1 MEIFGRPVA
10 SYPRDAL
17 RGRVAVVMQK
27 AQLFGG
33 TIRSNLLWG
42 NKDATDAD
50 LWAALETAQAA
61 DFVRAKPLGLDE
73 PVEQGGRN
81 LSGGQKQ
88 RLTIARALV
97 GKPDILILDDSASA
111 LDYATDAAL
120 RKALA
125 ALPGALTVFIVSQR
139 AASLQHADQIL
150 VLDDGHLVGIGTHSA
165 LRSSCPVYE
174 EIYESQFKKG
184 RQKHECKSKNKLT
197 PQQRKA
203 TLNRV
208 LHKIRPYSA
217 FVVCSLLV
225 AAVSVAAQLYIP
237 ILCGDAIDKMLG
249 KGNVDLAGVLRIAV
263 SILVVAAVAA
273 LAQWLLSVCNNR
285 ITFSVSRDLRN
296 EALRKIQTLPLSY
309 LDSHPSGDIVS
320 RMVADVDTF
329 ADGLLM
335 GFTQLFSGILT
346 ILGTLLFMLRENV
359 PITLVVVCI
368 TPLSLVVAGFL
379 AKRSYGYFQSQ
390 STVRGK
396 QTALVNEM
404 IEGQKVVQAFGHEAE
419 SLAAFDEVNGQL
431 QDVSLKAIF
440 FSSLTNPATRF
451 VNNIVYAGV
460 GLVGALYAVRGG
472 ITIGQLSVFLS
483 YANQYT
489 KPFNEISGVV
499 TELQNALACAA
510 RVFELLDAEDQ
521 VPEAENAAALQPD
534 GHVQL
539 QDVSFRYLPD
549 RPLIEGLSL
558 DVQPGQRIAIVGPT
572 GCGKTTLI
580 NLLMRFYDVNSGS
593 IKVSGTDI
601 RDVTRASLRG
611 SYGMVL
617 QDTWLRAGTVRENI
631 AYGKPDATM
640 DEVIAAAKAAHAHSF
655 IRRLPDGYDTVIAED
670 GGNISQGQKQL
681 LCIARVM
688 LCLPPMLILDE
699 ATSSIDTRTEVR
711 IQKAFARMMQG
722 RTSFIVAHR
731 LSTIREADVILVMKD
746 GHIVE
751 QGNHDQL
758 LAQGG
763 FYAKLYNSQFEGVQ
777 T

>member
-1 MEIFGRPVA
+1 MSA
-10 SYPRDAL
+10 
-17 RGRVAVVMQK
+17 K
-27 AQLFGG
+27 A
-33 TIRSNLLWG
+33 
-42 NKDATDAD
+42 
-50 LWAALETAQAA
+50 
-61 DFVRAKPLGLDE
+61 
-73 PVEQGGRN
+73 
-81 LSGGQKQ
+81 
-88 RLTIARALV
+88 
-97 GKPDILILDDSASA
+97 
-111 LDYATDAAL
+111 
-120 RKALA
+120 
-125 ALPGALTVFIVSQR
+125 
-139 AASLQHADQIL
+139 
-150 VLDDGHLVGIGTHSA
+150 
-165 LRSSCPVYE
+165 
-174 EIYESQFKKG
+174 
-184 RQKHECKSKNKLT
+184 KNKLT

-346 ILGTLLFMLRENV
+346 IFGTLLFMLRENV

-521 VPEAENAAALQPD
+521 LPEAENAAALQPD

-655 IRRLPDGYDTVIAED
+655 IRRLPEGYDTVIAED

>member
-1 MEIFGRPVA
+1 MSA
-10 SYPRDAL
+10 
-17 RGRVAVVMQK
+17 K
-27 AQLFGG
+27 A
-33 TIRSNLLWG
+33 
-42 NKDATDAD
+42 
-50 LWAALETAQAA
+50 
-61 DFVRAKPLGLDE
+61 
-73 PVEQGGRN
+73 
-81 LSGGQKQ
+81 
-88 RLTIARALV
+88 
-97 GKPDILILDDSASA
+97 
-111 LDYATDAAL
+111 
-120 RKALA
+120 
-125 ALPGALTVFIVSQR
+125 
-139 AASLQHADQIL
+139 
-150 VLDDGHLVGIGTHSA
+150 
-165 LRSSCPVYE
+165 
-174 EIYESQFKKG
+174 
-184 RQKHECKSKNKLT
+184 KNKLT

-249 KGNVDLAGVLRIAV
+249 KGNVALAGVLHIAV

-346 ILGTLLFMLRENV
+346 IFGTLLFMLRENV

-510 RVFELLDAEDQ
+510 RVFELLDAENQ

-751 QGNHDQL
+751 QGSHDQL

-763 FYAKLYNSQFEGVQ
+763 FYAKLYNSQFEGVE

>member
-1 MEIFGRPVA
+1 MSA
-10 SYPRDAL
+10 
-17 RGRVAVVMQK
+17 K
-27 AQLFGG
+27 A
-33 TIRSNLLWG
+33 
-42 NKDATDAD
+42 
-50 LWAALETAQAA
+50 
-61 DFVRAKPLGLDE
+61 
-73 PVEQGGRN
+73 
-81 LSGGQKQ
+81 
-88 RLTIARALV
+88 
-97 GKPDILILDDSASA
+97 
-111 LDYATDAAL
+111 
-120 RKALA
+120 KA
-125 ALPGALTVFIVSQR
+125 
-139 AASLQHADQIL
+139 
-150 VLDDGHLVGIGTHSA
+150 
-165 LRSSCPVYE
+165 
-174 EIYESQFKKG
+174 
-184 RQKHECKSKNKLT
+184 KLT
-197 PQQRKA
+197 PEQRKA
-203 TLNRV
+203 TLTRV
-208 LHKIRPYSA
+208 LHKIRPYSL
-217 FVVCSLLV
+217 FVVCSLIV

-237 ILCGDAIDKMLG
+237 ILCGDAIDLMLG
-249 KGNVDLAGVLRIAV
+249 KGNVDFAGVGRIIV
-263 SILVVAAVAA
+263 EVLVVAVVAA
-273 LAQWLLSVCNNR
+273 FAQWLLSVCNNR

-335 GFTQLFSGILT
+335 GFTQLFSGVLT
-346 ILGTLLFMLRENV
+346 ILGTLLFMLSENV
-359 PITLVVVCI
+359 VITLVVVCI
-368 TPLSLVVAGFL
+368 TPLSLLVASFL
-379 AKRSYGYFQSQ
+379 AKRSYKYFQGQ
-390 STVRGK
+390 SSVRGE

-419 SLAAFDEVNGQL
+419 SLDAFDEVNGRL

-440 FSSLTNPATRF
+440 FSSMTNPATRF

-472 ITIGQLSVFLS
+472 ITIGQLSVFLN

-510 RVFELLDAEDQ
+510 RVFELLDADDQ
-521 VPEAENAAALQPD
+521 IPEAENAAVLQPD

-539 QDVSFRYLPD
+539 EDVSFRYLPD

-558 DVQPGQRIAIVGPT
+558 DVKPGQRIAIVGPT

-631 AYGKPDATM
+631 AYGKPDATL
-640 DEVIAAAKAAHAHSF
+640 DEVVAAAKAAHADSF

-731 LSTIREADVILVMKD
+731 LSTIREADIILVMKD

-751 QGNHDQL
+751 QGNHDEL
-758 LAQGG
+758 LAAGG
-763 FYAKLYNSQFEGVQ
+763 FYAKLYNSQFEGVE

>member
-1 MEIFGRPVA
+1 MSA
-10 SYPRDAL
+10 
-17 RGRVAVVMQK
+17 K
-27 AQLFGG
+27 A
-33 TIRSNLLWG
+33 
-42 NKDATDAD
+42 
-50 LWAALETAQAA
+50 
-61 DFVRAKPLGLDE
+61 
-73 PVEQGGRN
+73 
-81 LSGGQKQ
+81 
-88 RLTIARALV
+88 
-97 GKPDILILDDSASA
+97 
-111 LDYATDAAL
+111 
-120 RKALA
+120 
-125 ALPGALTVFIVSQR
+125 
-139 AASLQHADQIL
+139 
-150 VLDDGHLVGIGTHSA
+150 
-165 LRSSCPVYE
+165 
-174 EIYESQFKKG
+174 
-184 RQKHECKSKNKLT
+184 KNKLT

-208 LHKIRPYSA
+208 LHKIRPYSI

-346 ILGTLLFMLRENV
+346 IFGTLLFMLRENV

-419 SLAAFDEVNGQL
+419 SLAAFDAVNGQL

-751 QGNHDQL
+751 QGSHDQL

-763 FYAKLYNSQFEGVQ
+763 FYAKLYNSQFEGVE

>member
-1 MEIFGRPVA
+1 MSA
-10 SYPRDAL
+10 
-17 RGRVAVVMQK
+17 K
-27 AQLFGG
+27 A
-33 TIRSNLLWG
+33 
-42 NKDATDAD
+42 
-50 LWAALETAQAA
+50 
-61 DFVRAKPLGLDE
+61 
-73 PVEQGGRN
+73 
-81 LSGGQKQ
+81 
-88 RLTIARALV
+88 
-97 GKPDILILDDSASA
+97 
-111 LDYATDAAL
+111 
-120 RKALA
+120 
-125 ALPGALTVFIVSQR
+125 
-139 AASLQHADQIL
+139 
-150 VLDDGHLVGIGTHSA
+150 
-165 LRSSCPVYE
+165 
-174 EIYESQFKKG
+174 
-184 RQKHECKSKNKLT
+184 KNKLT

-249 KGNVDLAGVLRIAV
+249 KGNVDLAGVLRIAT

-346 ILGTLLFMLRENV
+346 IFGTLLFMLRENV

>member
-1 MEIFGRPVA
+1 MSA
-10 SYPRDAL
+10 
-17 RGRVAVVMQK
+17 K
-27 AQLFGG
+27 A
-33 TIRSNLLWG
+33 
-42 NKDATDAD
+42 
-50 LWAALETAQAA
+50 
-61 DFVRAKPLGLDE
+61 
-73 PVEQGGRN
+73 
-81 LSGGQKQ
+81 
-88 RLTIARALV
+88 
-97 GKPDILILDDSASA
+97 
-111 LDYATDAAL
+111 
-120 RKALA
+120 KA
-125 ALPGALTVFIVSQR
+125 
-139 AASLQHADQIL
+139 
-150 VLDDGHLVGIGTHSA
+150 
-165 LRSSCPVYE
+165 
-174 EIYESQFKKG
+174 
-184 RQKHECKSKNKLT
+184 KLT
-197 PQQRKA
+197 PEQRKA
-203 TLNRV
+203 TLTRV
-208 LHKIRPYSA
+208 LHKIRPYSL
-217 FVVCSLLV
+217 FVVCSLIV

-237 ILCGDAIDKMLG
+237 ILCGDAIDLMLG
-249 KGNVDLAGVLRIAV
+249 KGNVDFAGVGRIIV
-263 SILVVAAVAA
+263 EVLVVAVVAA
-273 LAQWLLSVCNNR
+273 FAQWLLSVCNNR

-335 GFTQLFSGILT
+335 GFTQLFSGVLT
-346 ILGTLLFMLRENV
+346 ILGTLLFMLSENV
-359 PITLVVVCI
+359 VITLVVVCI
-368 TPLSLVVAGFL
+368 TPLSLLVASFL
-379 AKRSYGYFQSQ
+379 AKRSYKYFQGQ
-390 STVRGK
+390 SSVRGE

-419 SLAAFDEVNGQL
+419 SLDAFDEVNGRL

-440 FSSLTNPATRF
+440 FSSMTNPATRF

-460 GLVGALYAVRGG
+460 GLVGALYAVSGG
-472 ITIGQLSVFLS
+472 ITIGQLSVFLN

-510 RVFELLDAEDQ
+510 RVFELLDADDQ
-521 VPEAENAAALQPD
+521 IPEAENAAVLQPD

-539 QDVSFRYLPD
+539 EDVSFRYLPD

-558 DVQPGQRIAIVGPT
+558 DVKPGQRIAIVGPT

-580 NLLMRFYDVNSGS
+580 NLLMRFYDVNGGA

-601 RDVTRASLRG
+601 RSVTRASLRG

-631 AYGKPDATM
+631 AYGKPDATL
-640 DEVIAAAKAAHAHSF
+640 DEVVAAAKAAHADSF

-751 QGNHDQL
+751 QGDHDQL
-758 LAQGG
+758 LAANG
-763 FYAKLYNSQFEGVQ
+763 FYAKLYNSQFEGVE

>member
-1 MEIFGRPVA
+1 MSA
-10 SYPRDAL
+10 
-17 RGRVAVVMQK
+17 K
-27 AQLFGG
+27 A
-33 TIRSNLLWG
+33 
-42 NKDATDAD
+42 
-50 LWAALETAQAA
+50 
-61 DFVRAKPLGLDE
+61 
-73 PVEQGGRN
+73 
-81 LSGGQKQ
+81 
-88 RLTIARALV
+88 
-97 GKPDILILDDSASA
+97 
-111 LDYATDAAL
+111 
-120 RKALA
+120 KA
-125 ALPGALTVFIVSQR
+125 
-139 AASLQHADQIL
+139 
-150 VLDDGHLVGIGTHSA
+150 
-165 LRSSCPVYE
+165 
-174 EIYESQFKKG
+174 
-184 RQKHECKSKNKLT
+184 KLT
-197 PQQRKA
+197 PEQRKA
-203 TLNRV
+203 TLTRV
-208 LHKIRPYSA
+208 LHKIRPYSL
-217 FVVCSLLV
+217 FVVCSLIV

-237 ILCGDAIDKMLG
+237 ILCGDAIDLMLG
-249 KGNVDLAGVLRIAV
+249 KGNVDFAGVGRIIV
-263 SILVVAAVAA
+263 EVLVVAVVAA
-273 LAQWLLSVCNNR
+273 FAQWLLSVCNNR

-335 GFTQLFSGILT
+335 GFTQLFSGVLT
-346 ILGTLLFMLRENV
+346 ILGTLLFMLSENV
-359 PITLVVVCI
+359 VITLVVVCI
-368 TPLSLVVAGFL
+368 TPLSLLVASFL
-379 AKRSYGYFQSQ
+379 AKRSYKYFQGQ
-390 STVRGK
+390 SSVRGE

-419 SLAAFDEVNGQL
+419 SLDAFDEVNGRL

-440 FSSLTNPATRF
+440 FSSMTNPATRF

-460 GLVGALYAVRGG
+460 GLVGAVYAVAGG
-472 ITIGQLSVFLS
+472 ITIGQLSIFLN

-510 RVFELLDAEDQ
+510 RVFELLDADDQ
-521 VPEAENAAALQPD
+521 IPEAENAAVLQPD

-539 QDVSFRYLPD
+539 EDVSFRYLPD

-558 DVQPGQRIAIVGPT
+558 DVKPGQRIAIVGPT

-580 NLLMRFYDVNSGS
+580 NLLMRFYDVNGGA

-601 RDVTRASLRG
+601 RSVTRASLRS

-631 AYGKPDATM
+631 AYGKPDATL
-640 DEVIAAAKAAHAHSF
+640 DEVVAAAKAAHADSF

-751 QGNHDQL
+751 QGNHDEL
-758 LAQGG
+758 LAAGG
-763 FYAKLYNSQFEGVQ
+763 FYAKLYNSQFEGVE